1 MSIQTTHDTPL
12 GKKVT
17 VHTLRERKA
26 AKEKI
31 TALTAY
37 DYPTARLVDE
47 AGIDVLL
54 VGDSLANVV
63 LGYDTTLAVT
73 LEDMLFCTRA
83 VRRGA
88 KRSLIVGDMPFGS
101 YHTGLEAALTA
112 AVRFVKEGGA
122 EAVKLEGGRKRAP
135 LIERLVDNEIPVMGH
150 IGLTPQS
157 VHKMGGYKVQGKTV
171 ETAKQLLEDAVMLE
185 KAGAFALVLEGVP
198 GEIAR
203 MITER
208 IEIPTIGIGAGA
220 QCDGQILVLADA
232 LGLNF
237 GHVPKFVREYA
248 NLKTTISDA
257 LKAYAADVRSG
268 AFPSQEETYSLPG
281 EVAAKLKKS
290 GVGFTS

>member
-237 GHVPKFVREYA
+237 GHVPRFVREYA